1 MYVCIYISVH
11 VCVCKVTGIPVC
23 VDIDVHFDFAVW
35 SDVIYAKHRPFP
47 QQRYLPLG
55 PPLKAPT
62 LQRDLSAPIAS
73 RPRRCEMRAGPAE
86 SMNWFYAVLCF
97 KMLLKTISRWEWLIL
112 GWWRYLG
119 LGWRLVEGYDLNGL
133 IYVFFGG
140 NCDKLCCLP
149 LIIWRLRRLHGVAT
163 FPSSLEQF
171 WDMGCLK
178 TVQKHHIS
186 SFQRDTNTR
195 VHCAPGIFVFSHMAP
210 GCGIQVRV
218 LQELQ

>member
-1 MYVCIYISVH
+1 MWYMQNITCVSV
-11 VCVCKVTGIPVC
+11 
-23 VDIDVHFDFAVW
+23 
-35 SDVIYAKHRPFP
+35 YRPFP

-86 SMNWFYAVLCF
+86 SMNWFYDVLCF

-112 GWWRYLG
+112 GDGDIWG
-119 LGWRLVEGYDLNGL
+119 LVEGWLKVMTSMDWFTF
-133 IYVFFGG
+133 FFGG

-218 LQELQ
+218 LQEL